1 MYEMRYTSNKLKYF
15 LLGILTTYYTYYG
28 RYFRCHHHV
37 CHIDFFVKKTSRI
50 ANQ

>member
-15 LLGILTTYYTYYG
+15 LLGILTTYYG
-28 RYFRCHHHV
+28 RYFRCRHHV
-37 CHIDFFVKKTSRI
+37 CHIDCFVKKTSRI